1 VDPIV
6 LVIILAV
13 GMPLAVVAALAI
25 SARLRGPA
33 PRPESRRRVDSLVT
47 EAVPEEHADEGDT
60 EDAGPTFSIDSPPP
74 EPDPGLRGRSE
85 P

>member
-1 VDPIV
+1 MDPIA

-13 GMPLAVVAALAI
+13 GMPVAVIAALAI

-33 PRPESRRRVDSLVT
+33 PRAESRRRVDSLVT
-47 EAVPEEHADEGDT
+47 EAVPEEHAHEDELEDEGP
-60 EDAGPTFSIDSPPP
+60 AFSIDSPPP
-74 EPDPGLRGRSE
+74 EPDPGLRGRPE